1 MYDVSTGAAYAVL
14 YSVLALFTV
23 LAIISAGYFGKGRV
37 LRKLGLIMLPKG
49 GEEGEEGE
57 AGGSTT
63 ADFFLAARNSAS
75 TKTIAL
81 SFFASQM
88 GAWVVYAPTEL
99 GANPQLSWIAI
110 IGYAL
115 ASASTG
121 VIIFFIGP
129 YIRKLTG
136 EKAFS
141 TTDFALVRYGR
152 VIQLAVAI
160 MSVFYM
166 FIYMVAELTAISN
179 IFGLVCN
186 VNTFDTSTMSYTTS
200 IAVSVAVFTWFYTS
214 IAGLPGSLVT
224 DKFQAWLMIILIL
237 ILLIVACSN
246 PQNQLTKEEFSV
258 ASNWTGDG
266 AMAAVTLII
275 AVISAEMFNQANWQ
289 RVWAAKDVPSMRKG
303 FAWGSF
309 LIFLLMM
316 FFGIMGMISFAL
328 DPENYLVYNKFYYLA
343 FFDLLAPLSQFWHI
357 VVLIVCTALAAST
370 VDSVQTAIA
379 SVVSSDFIRY
389 GVPDKWATLITRVLL
404 VIINVPAVIMS
415 SKRYDVLGL
424 FLVAD
429 LVCST
434 ALLPVFFGLITK
446 DIKFI
451 PAPTEVGAFLGIWS
465 GIGAV
470 LVNGHVIGFTEA
482 VNPITGQV
490 VATGPWSYFWLTNST
505 QCALCGST
513 TMVTFI
519 ITPLVAGFFTFFFSK
534 IDIMIRGER
543 ARKPIFLMTQPEE
556 EAKNYNLVDGEEQ
569 QEEDGVA
576 EAVIGDDL
584 EKTEKDDSLE
594 EHAGEDEKVDSAVE
608 VVPEV
613 A

>member
-1 MYDVSTGAAYAVL
+1 M
-14 YSVLALFTV
+14 
-23 LAIISAGYFGKGRV
+23 
-37 LRKLGLIMLPKG
+37 
-49 GEEGEEGE
+49 
-57 AGGSTT
+57 
-63 ADFFLAARNSAS
+63 
-75 TKTIAL
+75 
-81 SFFASQM
+81 
-88 GAWVVYAPTEL
+88 
-99 GANPQLSWIAI
+99 
-110 IGYAL
+110 
-115 ASASTG
+115 
-121 VIIFFIGP
+121 
-129 YIRKLTG
+129 
-136 EKAFS
+136 
-141 TTDFALVRYGR
+141 
-152 VIQLAVAI
+152 
-160 MSVFYM
+160 
-166 FIYMVAELTAISN
+166 
-179 IFGLVCN
+179 
-186 VNTFDTSTMSYTTS
+186 
-200 IAVSVAVFTWFYTS
+200 
-214 IAGLPGSLVT
+214 
-224 DKFQAWLMIILIL
+224 
-237 ILLIVACSN
+237 
-246 PQNQLTKEEFSV
+246 
-258 ASNWTGDG
+258 
-266 AMAAVTLII
+266 
-275 AVISAEMFNQANWQ
+275 
-289 RVWAAKDVPSMRKG
+289 
-303 FAWGSF
+303 
-309 LIFLLMM
+309 
-316 FFGIMGMISFAL
+316 
-328 DPENYLVYNKFYYLA
+328 
-343 FFDLLAPLSQFWHI
+343 
-357 VVLIVCTALAAST
+357 VLIVCTALAAST

-415 SKRYDVLGL
+415 SKRFDVLGL

-482 VNPITGQV
+482 VNPITGQL

-519 ITPLVAGFFTFFFSK
+519 ITPLVAGCFTFFFSK
-534 IDIMIRGER
+534 IDIMVRGER
-543 ARKPIFLMTQPEE
+543 ARKPIFLMAQPEE

-594 EHAGEDEKVDSAVE
+594 EHAGEDEKVDSAVA